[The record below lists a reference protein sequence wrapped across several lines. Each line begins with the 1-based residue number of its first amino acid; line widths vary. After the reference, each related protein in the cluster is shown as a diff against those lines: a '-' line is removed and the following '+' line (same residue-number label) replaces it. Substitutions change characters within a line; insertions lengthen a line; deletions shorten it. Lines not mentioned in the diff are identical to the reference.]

1 MNCLLSSFFYS
12 TTSEPQHLT
21 RCKIQ
26 SPCVPLDTSPLPL
39 RGHLSLQGSF
49 PSTLQ
54 ACWLVFKSAPHLL
67 VCPGPL
73 HWLSLHQEGFALN
86 TLTSCPT
93 PTSSLLPRAA
103 CQRGPLTSL
112 HCGPQLHL
120 LTLPHIT
127 PPPAALHHHHLT
139 SFSQSLAHA
148 PASRQQPSAGFWAAV
163 RDGSDAGSGADDRMH
178 GPDRSLAR

>member
-103 CQRGPLTSL
+103 CQERPSDLSALRASTPPTHPSPY
-112 HCGPQLHL
+112 HSSSRRPASPPPHL
-120 LTLPHIT
+120 LL
-127 PPPAALHHHHLT
+127 
-139 SFSQSLAHA
+139 SV
-148 PASRQQPSAGFWAAV
+148 ASPRTRQQAAAV
-163 RDGSDAGSGADDRMH
+163 CWVLGSGERWQRRRQW
-178 GPDRSLAR
+178 GR